1 MKVGIP
7 ESKLAAL
14 ASWETSDA
22 FSERER
28 VALAF
33 AAAVV
38 RDDRDVSDAC
48 WARLREHF
56 TEPEIVELAFAIGF
70 QTFATTFAKA
80 FQLVPQGFSSESG
93 PIRPRIPA

>member
-1 MKVGIP
+1 MKAGLP
-7 ESKLAAL
+7 ETKLAAL
-14 ASWETSDA
+14 ACWETSDE

-28 VALAF
+28 AALAF

-38 RDDRDVSDAC
+38 RDDREVSDAC

-56 TEPEIVELAFAIGF
+56 TEPQVVELAFAIGF

-80 FQLVPQGFSSESG
+80 FQLVPQGFSAPGG
-93 PIRPRIPA
+93 PLRPRIPA